1 MTTPAAVH
9 GQRFVTAP
17 YLTHGLLGW
26 EAKFGIQL
34 MSHLYSKLEQAA
46 VEELQLA
53 IVWQCMPVN
62 AAMPR
67 RLLKG
72 LHIDKERKK

>member
-1 MTTPAAVH
+1 MSAAVH
-9 GQRFVTAP
+9 DQMIVTAP

-46 VEELQLA
+46 VKEFQLA
-53 IVWQCMPVN
+53 IVWQCMPVD

-67 RLLKG
+67 RLLEG
-72 LHIDKERKK
+72 LHVDKERKK